1 MPKQRKALWS
11 LEAVL
16 KTMQAPFEVV
26 QTVDAWRPMQTPH
39 TLNAVQLP
47 SIALQLPDL
56 LQQQIGEE
64 CRVTH
69 AEDAISQSVV
79 GSKGPISNNSL
90 QRAQLW

>member
-1 MPKQRKALWS
+1 MPKQRGALWS

-16 KTMQAPFEVV
+16 KTMQAHFEVV
-26 QTVDAWRPMQTPH
+26 QTVDARRPMQIH

-47 SIALQLPDL
+47 SIAVQLPDL
-56 LQQQIGEE
+56 LQQQIG
-64 CRVTH
+64 RGYTVMH

-79 GSKGPISNNSL
+79 GSKGPIRNNSL